1 MINKQLI
8 FIFYCLLS
16 FFKTSIHYIHLV
28 YYVQTYISIYKINSY
43 SFWIAESLFLIWNS
57 LNDPLFGWLSDRYTS
72 SVNHRLNYLTL
83 CGPLFCLSSL
93 CFWYPL
99 IEINSSLL
107 GLQLLFSLCLYDTF
121 LTMID
126 LNYNSLL
133 VDISLHKRETLSSA
147 SAIGNAL
154 GSLPLLIS
162 YRFWNS
168 SDLQLFRIFV
178 TILTIIIACGFIFV
192 TQSMK
197 QILYYYN
204 VKSVERNISQ
214 EPIPNLWQFIYSIHK
229 HKNCIIFSLVN
240 FIQVFHCHFNSNSIP
255 LILNIFI
262 PSSSFGSILL
272 GTSFL
277 IPHLSNIYFVYLC
290 KLQGTYYIIRKLF
303 YVKLLFTLYLFIQ
316 GNDSIWL
323 LCLFLVSNRMFTEGI
338 CKLFDL
344 IITDLIDEDQFL
356 HKRSSP
362 LPALIFGTMAF
373 LSKPGQ
379 TIAPIISSHL
389 FYSLNNQ
396 QKTLFNNII
405 MIPIICSL
413 CQIILWRK
421 FTLHSY
427 QLKSLRSILKHSS
440 QHMII

>member
-8 FIFYCLLS
+8 YLFYCLLS
-16 FFKTSIHYIHLV
+16 FFKTSIHYLHLV

-43 SFWIAESLFLIWNS
+43 SFWLAESLFLIWNS

-72 SVNHRLNYLTL
+72 SIDHRLNYLIL

-93 CFWYPL
+93 CFWYP
-99 IEINSSLL
+99 IVKINSSLL

-133 VDISLHKRETLSSA
+133 IDISIYKRETLSSA

-162 YRFWNS
+162 YLFWNVL
-168 SDLQLFRIFV
+168 DLRLFRIFV
-178 TILTIIIACGFIFV
+178 TILTIIIMCGFIFV
-192 TQSMK
+192 IQAMK
-197 QILYYYN
+197 RILYCYN
-204 VKSVERNISQ
+204 IKSIERNIIQ
-214 EPIPNLWQFIYSIHK
+214 EHIPNLWQFIYNIHK
-229 HKNCIIFSLVN
+229 HKNYIIFSLVN
-240 FIQVFHCHFNSNSIP
+240 LIQVFHCHFNSNSIP

-272 GTSFL
+272 GISFL

-290 KLQGTYYIIRKLF
+290 KLQGTYYVIRNLFYIKLF
-303 YVKLLFTLYLFIQ
+303 FSLYLFIQ
-316 GNDSIWL
+316 GNNSIML
-323 LCLFLVSNRMFTEGI
+323 ICLFIISNRMFTEGI
-338 CKLFDL
+338 CKLNDL
-344 IITDLIDEDQFL
+344 IITDLIDEDQFIY
-356 HKRSSP
+356 KRIYP
-362 LPALIFGTMAF
+362 LSALIFGTMTF

-379 TIAPIISSHL
+379 TLAPIISSRL

-396 QKTLFNNII
+396 RQDLFNNII
-405 MIPIICSL
+405 IIPIICSL

-421 FTLHSY
+421 FTLHGY
-427 QLKSLRSILKHSS
+427 QLTSLRSMLRYSS
-440 QHMII
+440 QNIII